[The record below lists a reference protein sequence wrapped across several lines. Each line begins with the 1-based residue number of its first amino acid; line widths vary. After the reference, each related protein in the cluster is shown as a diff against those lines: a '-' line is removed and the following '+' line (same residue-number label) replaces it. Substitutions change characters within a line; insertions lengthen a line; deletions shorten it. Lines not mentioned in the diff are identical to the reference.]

1 LGLPQGEGFNP
12 IEGEL
17 FDQWCKM
24 EDQRQYC
31 LKWNNHPRNISTVFD
46 RLRVEELFVDVT
58 LATSDRQ
65 IIRAHRVLLSAGS
78 GYLEK
83 VLAMNP
89 SDHPTVVLSNI
100 RYKELKLLVDF
111 MYSGEIAVD
120 QQQFPIL
127 LEAAKS
133 LKIRGLY
140 EDSEET
146 LGDDEEIQE
155 SKCNAMTENTTPE
168 LTVTKNQPKEI
179 SVSTKLF
186 EELVKPACPRKRSH
200 SEESEEEPIQSPDA
214 AEKIDD
220 ESSFEETPA
229 KMYKPMYGV
238 SNAVWM
244 MSQNAKNSSPDSAE
258 AADKEKDIP
267 DIPNLMNFVNRS
279 SPNLLYPDN
288 QTPPKHMMNSS
299 SLNEQF
305 LQAMQLCTNP
315 YFNSMAAMQKPLD
328 PYSPTFNGTFTGM
341 YQFKNELSPNSKAGI
356 LNSAPVRRYKQYSED
371 SLQAALKEIMN
382 GQSINRSS
390 MKHNIPARTLRD
402 WMKRLN
408 IKSVFTHHSHNKER
422 TTSQD
427 GTVDG
432 SISSISPEPHL
443 SIDLTSPVFGTST
456 NAMFTSP
463 QNGSAFPGMNINS
476 VKDEYEIDDDEDRT
490 LKIDESPMCLTQIA
504 QDESPM
510 CLTQIAQD
518 ESPMCLT
525 QIAQEA
531 N

>member
-1 LGLPQGEGFNP
+1 
-12 IEGEL
+12 
-17 FDQWCKM
+17 M

-31 LKWNNHPRNISTVFD
+31 LKWNNHPKNIATVFD
-46 RLRVEELFVDVT
+46 RLRLEELFVDVT

-120 QQQFPIL
+120 QQQFPVL

-140 EDSEET
+140 EDADENHA
-146 LGDDEEIQE
+146 DEEDAQGNKN
-155 SKCNAMTENTTPE
+155 STTENSIPE
-168 LTVTKNQPKEI
+168 LTVTKNEPKDNSLPPENTFAEI
-179 SVSTKLF
+179 KT
-186 EELVKPACPRKRSH
+186 ACPRKRSR

-214 AEKIDD
+214 ADKIDD

-229 KMYKPMYGV
+229 KFYKPMYGPINGV
-238 SNAVWM
+238 SNAVYWM
-244 MSQNAKNSSPDSAE
+244 MSQNGKKSSSDSAE

-267 DIPNLMNFVNRS
+267 DIPNLMPF
-279 SPNLLYPDN
+279 DN
-288 QTPPKHMMNSS
+288 NSS
-299 SLNEQF
+299 SNLLRQTEQHQTSMMNPSNLNEQF
-305 LQAMQLCTNP
+305 LQAMQLYNNP
-315 YFNSMAAMQKPLD
+315 YSAMQKPFDLL
-328 PYSPTFNGTFTGM
+328 STTFNGSFPGM
-341 YQFKNELSPNSKAGI
+341 SPFKNNISPNSKSGL

-427 GTVDG
+427 GTEDE
-432 SISSISPEPHL
+432 SMSSTTTSPEPRS

-463 QNGSAFPGMNINS
+463 QNISAFPGMKATP
-476 VKDEYEIDDDEDRT
+476 VKDEDEIDDDEDRT
-490 LKIDESPMCLTQIA
+490 LKIDEGPLTN
-504 QDESPM
+504 
-510 CLTQIAQD
+510 
-518 ESPMCLT
+518 LT

>member
-1 LGLPQGEGFNP
+1 
-12 IEGEL
+12 
-17 FDQWCKM
+17 M

-31 LKWNNHPRNISTVFD
+31 LKWNNHPRNIATVFD
-46 RLRVEELFVDVT
+46 RLRLEELFVDVT

-120 QQQFPIL
+120 QQQFPTL

-140 EDSEET
+140 EDAEDSGIAE
-146 LGDDEEIQE
+146 DEVSE
-155 SKCNAMTENTTPE
+155 SKCNSLAENSTPE
-168 LTVTKNQPKEI
+168 LTVTKNEPKDSSPSAVNTFKEI
-179 SVSTKLF
+179 
-186 EELVKPACPRKRSH
+186 KPACPRKRSH

-214 AEKIDD
+214 ADKIDD
-220 ESSFEETPA
+220 ESSFEETPS
-229 KMYKPMYGV
+229 KFYKPMYGPINGV

-244 MSQNAKNSSPDSAE
+244 MSQTGKKSSSDSAE
-258 AADKEKDIP
+258 ASDKEKDIP
-267 DIPNLMNFVNRS
+267 DIPNLMNFVNHS
-279 SPNLLYPDN
+279 SSNLLCQNEN
-288 QTPPKHMMNSS
+288 QPTAKAMMNPSN
-299 SLNEQF
+299 LNEQF
-305 LQAMQLCTNP
+305 LQAMQLCSNP
-315 YFNSMAAMQKPLD
+315 YYNTMAAMQKPLD
-328 PYSPTFNGTFTGM
+328 LLSPTFNGSFTGM
-341 YQFKNELSPNSKAGI
+341 SPFKNNASPNTKAGL

-422 TTSQD
+422 STSQD
-427 GTVDG
+427 GTEDE
-432 SISSISPEPHL
+432 SMSSTTTSPEPRS
-443 SIDLTSPVFGTST
+443 SIDLTSPVFGAST

-463 QNGSAFPGMNINS
+463 QNGSAFPGMNANT
-476 VKDEYEIDDDEDRT
+476 VKDEDEIDDDEDRT
-490 LKIDESPMCLTQIA
+490 LKIDEGPLTN
-504 QDESPM
+504 
-510 CLTQIAQD
+510 
-518 ESPMCLT
+518 LT

>member
-1 LGLPQGEGFNP
+1 M
-12 IEGEL
+12 
-17 FDQWCKM
+17 D
-24 EDQRQYC
+24 DQRQYC
-31 LKWNNHPRNISTVFD
+31 LKWNNHPKNIATVFD
-46 RLRVEELFVDVT
+46 RLRLEELFVDVT

-120 QQQFPIL
+120 QQQFPVL

-146 LGDDEEIQE
+146 NVDEEDVQGN
-155 SKCNAMTENTTPE
+155 KCNSMTENSTPE
-168 LTVTKNQPKEI
+168 LTVTKNEPKDTSLPSENTFGEI
-179 SVSTKLF
+179 KT
-186 EELVKPACPRKRSH
+186 ACPRKRSR

-214 AEKIDD
+214 ADKIDD

-229 KMYKPMYGV
+229 KYYKPMYGPINGV

-244 MSQNAKNSSPDSAE
+244 MSQNGKKSSSDSAE

-267 DIPNLMNFVNRS
+267 DIPNLMNLVNHS
-279 SPNLLYPDN
+279 SSNLLCQTEQH
-288 QTPPKHMMNSS
+288 QTPKSMMNPSN
-299 SLNEQF
+299 LNEQF
-305 LQAMQLCTNP
+305 LQAMQLCNNP
-315 YFNSMAAMQKPLD
+315 YYSTMAAMQKPLD
-328 PYSPTFNGTFTGM
+328 LLSTTFNGTFTGM
-341 YQFKNELSPNSKAGI
+341 SPFKNSNLSPNSKSGL

-422 TTSQD
+422 STSQD
-427 GTVDG
+427 GTEDE
-432 SISSISPEPHL
+432 SMSSTTTSPEPRS
-443 SIDLTSPVFGTST
+443 SIDLTSPVFGAST

-463 QNGSAFPGMNINS
+463 QNISAFPGMKANP
-476 VKDEYEIDDDEDRT
+476 VKDEDEIDDDEDRT
-490 LKIDESPMCLTQIA
+490 LKIDEGPLTN
-504 QDESPM
+504 
-510 CLTQIAQD
+510 
-518 ESPMCLT
+518 LT

>member
-1 LGLPQGEGFNP
+1 MGTCVGLPQGEGANP
-12 IEGEL
+12 REGEL
-17 FDQWCKM
+17 DDKWLKM

-31 LKWNNHPRNISTVFD
+31 LKWNNHPRNIATVFD
-46 RLRVEELFVDVT
+46 RLRLEELFVDVT

-140 EDSEET
+140 EDSEDT
-146 LGDDEEIQE
+146 QLEEEDVQGN
-155 SKCNAMTENTTPE
+155 KCNSMTENSTPE
-168 LTVTKNQPKEI
+168 LTVTKNEPREPSPI
-179 SVSTKLF
+179 SENSF
-186 EELVKPACPRKRSH
+186 EEIKTACPRKRSR

-214 AEKIDD
+214 ADKIDD

-229 KMYKPMYGV
+229 KFYKPMYNPINGV

-244 MSQNAKNSSPDSAE
+244 MSQNGKKSSSDSAE

-267 DIPNLMNFVNRS
+267 DIPNLMNFVNHS
-279 SPNLLYPDN
+279 SSNLLC
-288 QTPPKHMMNSS
+288 QTDQHQTNKSMISPSN
-299 SLNEQF
+299 LNEQF
-305 LQAMQLCTNP
+305 LQAMQLCNNP
-315 YFNSMAAMQKPLD
+315 YYNTMAAMQKPLD
-328 PYSPTFNGTFTGM
+328 LLSTTFNGSFSGM
-341 YQFKNELSPNSKAGI
+341 SPFKNNLSPNSKAGL

-427 GTVDG
+427 GNEDE
-432 SISSISPEPHL
+432 SMSSSTTSPEPRS
-443 SIDLTSPVFGTST
+443 SIDLTSPVFGAST

-463 QNGSAFPGMNINS
+463 QNISAFPGLLKTNP
-476 VKDEYEIDDDEDRT
+476 VKDEEEIDDDEDRT
-490 LKIDESPMCLTQIA
+490 LKIDEGPLTNLTQIA
-504 QDESPM
+504 
-510 CLTQIAQD
+510 L
-518 ESPMCLT
+518 
-525 QIAQEA
+525 EA

>member
-1 LGLPQGEGFNP
+1 
-12 IEGEL
+12 
-17 FDQWCKM
+17 M

-46 RLRVEELFVDVT
+46 RLRLEELFVDVT

-120 QQQFPIL
+120 QAQFPIL
-127 LEAAKS
+127 LEAAKA

-146 LGDDEEIQE
+146 EVEDEDISEN
-155 SKCNAMTENTTPE
+155 KCNSMTGNSVSE
-168 LTVTKNQPKEI
+168 LTVTKNEPKEVSI
-179 SVSTKLF
+179 TSKSV
-186 EELVKPACPRKRSH
+186 EEAKPAACPRKRSH

-220 ESSFEETPA
+220 ESSFDETPA
-229 KMYKPMYGV
+229 KLYKPMYGI

-244 MSQNAKNSSPDSAE
+244 MSQNGKNSSSDSAE

-267 DIPNLMNFVNRS
+267 DIPNLMNFVNQS
-279 SPNLLYPDN
+279 SPNLLC
-288 QTPPKHMMNSS
+288 QTEPQTTTKAMMNPS

-305 LQAMQLCTNP
+305 LHAMQLVQNP
-315 YFNSMAAMQKPLD
+315 YLNTMAAMQKPLD
-328 PYSPTFNGTFTGM
+328 LLSPTFNGSFTGM
-341 YQFKNELSPNSKAGI
+341 SQFKNNLSPNSKAGL

-390 MKHNIPARTLRD
+390 MKHSIPARTLRD

-427 GTVDG
+427 GTEEE
-432 SISSISPEPHL
+432 SMSSISPEPHS
-443 SIDLTSPVFGTST
+443 SIDLTSPVFGAST

-463 QNGSAFPGMNINS
+463 QNGSAFPGMMINS
-476 VKDEYEIDDDEDRT
+476 VKDEDEIDDDEDRT
-490 LKIDESPMCLTQIA
+490 LKIDEGPLTN
-504 QDESPM
+504 
-510 CLTQIAQD
+510 
-518 ESPMCLT
+518 LT

>member
-1 LGLPQGEGFNP
+1 
-12 IEGEL
+12 
-17 FDQWCKM
+17 M

-46 RLRVEELFVDVT
+46 RLRLEELFVDVT

-127 LEAAKS
+127 LEAAKA

-140 EDSEET
+140 EDSDET
-146 LGDDEEIQE
+146 EVEDEDVAE
-155 SKCNAMTENTTPE
+155 SKCNSLTGNSVSE
-168 LTVTKNQPKEI
+168 LTVTKNEPKEVSI
-179 SVSTKLF
+179 SAKTI
-186 EELVKPACPRKRSH
+186 EEARPACPRKRSH

-229 KMYKPMYGV
+229 KLYKPMYGV

-244 MSQNAKNSSPDSAE
+244 MSQNGKTSSSDSAE

-267 DIPNLMNFVNRS
+267 DIPNLMNFAS
-279 SPNLLYPDN
+279 SNLLC
-288 QTPPKHMMNSS
+288 QTEPQPSSKAMMNHS

-305 LQAMQLCTNP
+305 LQAMQLATCTNP
-315 YFNSMAAMQKPLD
+315 YLNMAAMQKPLD
-328 PYSPTFNGTFTGM
+328 LLSPTFNGSFTGM
-341 YQFKNELSPNSKAGI
+341 SQFKNNLSPNSKAGL
-356 LNSAPVRRYKQYSED
+356 LNQCGAPVRRYKQYSED

-427 GTVDG
+427 GTEDE
-432 SISSISPEPHL
+432 SMSSISPEPHS
-443 SIDLTSPVFGTST
+443 SIDLTSPVFGAST

-463 QNGSAFPGMNINS
+463 QNGSAFPGMKINP
-476 VKDEYEIDDDEDRT
+476 VKDEDEIDDDEDRT
-490 LKIDESPMCLTQIA
+490 LKIDEGPSTNLMQIA
-504 QDESPM
+504 
-510 CLTQIAQD
+510 L
-518 ESPMCLT
+518 
-525 QIAQEA
+525 EA